1 MSYRKV
7 KKIARTSSLG
17 DYGIPKVAH
26 NPISIFFT
34 IFSRLVCP
42 DAMIQW
48 FQQGLFLYPW
58 GLLIHA
64 PDGVSATTRIDGSI
78 VHISVLRWCV
88 EFSNVEVPQRGQSL
102 IEKGRSLL
110 RRRST
115 DIRTG
120 RISIKDVVCCLS
132 LLEAGRPSDKLEC
145 TYWWLCA
152 F

>member
-78 VHISVLRWCV
+78 VHISVLR
-88 EFSNVEVPQRGQSL
+88 
-102 IEKGRSLL
+102 
-110 RRRST
+110 
-115 DIRTG
+115 
-120 RISIKDVVCCLS
+120 
-132 LLEAGRPSDKLEC
+132 
-145 TYWWLCA
+145 
-152 F
+152 